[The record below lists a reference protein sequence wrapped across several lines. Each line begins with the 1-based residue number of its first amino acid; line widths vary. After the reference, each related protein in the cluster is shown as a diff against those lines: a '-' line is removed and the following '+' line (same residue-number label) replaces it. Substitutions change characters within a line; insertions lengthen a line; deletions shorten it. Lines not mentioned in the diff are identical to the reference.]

1 MRGNW
6 IKYSADELEWL
17 EANKELPRR
26 ILHDY
31 FVRIFKRTDVS
42 YDNIKSLCTR
52 RKWNTGRDGR
62 FGAGHV
68 PANKGQKMPYN
79 ANSARTQ
86 FKKGHRGGEAEKK
99 YKPIGTERVTRDGY
113 VERKI
118 HDGMP
123 LQSRWKAVQRI
134 RWEEL
139 NGPLSEGMALKCLDG
154 DKANTDPSNWVA
166 VPRAML
172 PRLNGI
178 HGRDYDSAPA
188 ELKPVI
194 MTLTRLEHE
203 ARERKREAHS

>member
-1 MRGNW
+1 MKGNR
-6 IKYSADELEWL
+6 IKYSPDELEWL

-26 ILHDY
+26 LLHDY
-31 FVRIFKRTDVS
+31 FVRIFRRPDVTL
-42 YDNIKSLCTR
+42 DNVKALCTR

-86 FKKGHRGGEAEKK
+86 FKKGHRGGEAEKR
-99 YKPIGTERVTRDGY
+99 YKPVGTERVTKDGY
-113 VERKI
+113 IERKI

-139 NGPLSEGMALKCLDG
+139 NGPLPEEMALKCLDG
-154 DKANTDPSNWVA
+154 NKANTDPSNWEA

-178 HGRDYDSAPA
+178 RGRNYDNAPA

-194 MTLTRLEHE
+194 MTLTKLEHE
-203 ARERKREAHS
+203 ARERKRGARS